1 MSDDPMKTALPLA
14 IAAEE
19 AAEDSA
25 STVYSNVTVVNALVE
40 KFLDED
46 EISQDALAAY
56 YVDYYLAEVNN
67 GGHDQFLF
75 NSQLPRTVVPR
86 LGQGLRA
93 IGAPR
98 HAEIFDR
105 TIGAIDS
112 LPAAEREAYL
122 RSEGDSGIDLD
133 AADDAFYELAE
144 HENLTD
150 LMASWLLSRPTLT
163 LVPQAELV
171 GWIDARAAEI
181 DPAELER
188 RREKARRFHEENM
201 PDYERTIRDL
211 CTIAGVE
218 LGVITAGDPSHVH
231 KGSETVAWHFL
242 DTTDRHFYMVDTG
255 VKALMY
261 DEADGSLVATMK
273 RRRSV
278 AQRVRLGL
286 SALGGTGARRP

>member
-1 MSDDPMKTALPLA
+1 MNADLPLA
-14 IAAEE
+14 ISAEE

-40 KFLDED
+40 KFLEED

-75 NSQLPRTVVPR
+75 NSQLPGTVVSR
-86 LGQGLRA
+86 VGQGLRA

-105 TIGAIDS
+105 TIGVIDS
-112 LPAAEREAYL
+112 LPTAEREAYL
-122 RSEGDSGIDLD
+122 QGEGNSGIDLD
-133 AADDAFYELAE
+133 GADDAFYELVE

-150 LMASWLLSRPTLT
+150 LMATWLLSRPTLT
-163 LVPQAELV
+163 LVPQAELPA
-171 GWIDARAAEI
+171 WIDARAAEV

-211 CTIAGVE
+211 CTIVGVE
-218 LGVITAGDPSHVH
+218 LDVITAGDPSHVH
-231 KGSETVAWHFL
+231 KGLQTVAWHFL
-242 DTTDRHFYMVDTG
+242 DTTGRHFYMVDAG
-255 VKALMY
+255 VKMLMF
-261 DEADGSLVATMK
+261 DDADGSVVATV
-273 RRRSV
+273 RRRLGV
-278 AQRVRLGL
+278 AERLRRGF
-286 SALGGTGARRP
+286 SALGGRGAPRP